1 VKSTLIAAGA
11 LLMFSSLCFAQT
23 RLPTTI
29 VAAPKERPVRTPPAS
44 HPALAP
50 KPAIA
55 DSRSG
60 LSAHPDPAYPKI
72 HVHDWN
78 APGMLNLHYM
88 SDVQFAAFK
97 AMHPTTAF
105 YGRCYAG
112 QDPDENIRAWL
123 RSRLPIWCNK
133 P

>member
-1 VKSTLIAAGA
+1 
-11 LLMFSSLCFAQT
+11 MFSSVCFAQT
-23 RLPTTI
+23 LLPTTT
-29 VAAPKERPVRTPPAS
+29 VVAPKERTVRTRSAS
-44 HPALAP
+44 HPVPAP

-55 DSRSG
+55 DLSSG
-60 LSAHPDPAYPKI
+60 LPAHSDPAYPNI
-72 HVHDWN
+72 HVRDWN

-123 RSRLPIWCNK
+123 RSRKPIWCEV